1 MIYHIKWVCFFKKI
15 FQNKSRKLE
24 KRSIFTILKTLF
36 LKKNIFTD
44 PNASSVMNFDCM
56 LVQVSRDVIENVERD
71 IGAKYK
77 FECDEKY
84 QSWGLVT
91 LAFVFAVP
99 GLSQWLLIIIPN
111 RSTFKKIAIKKNGIH
126 CGLDVLGFFLIPFF
140 QLQVIFFKSLA
151 VLTKG

>member
-1 MIYHIKWVCFFKKI
+1 
-15 FQNKSRKLE
+15 
-24 KRSIFTILKTLF
+24 
-36 LKKNIFTD
+36 
-44 PNASSVMNFDCM
+44 MNFDCM

-140 QLQVIFFKSLA
+140 PLQVIFFKSLA